1 MSNWTYNDGLSDDE
15 FSSQGTPENPI
26 LINDPQA
33 IRITRE
39 SAVSPDSVVLADNFI
54 TDASN
59 DRPYTLDTGSKTYSH
74 AVSPA
79 SRRYPD
85 NIPQRYPIRDEKHY
99 NRRCIPVNFTHNIN
113 SSTEMINSRYYQYIN
128 YLDVFEM
135 ISLGGRL
142 PRKLQRELKTNID
155 TCLREAC
162 NGNVDMVK
170 LGASITTTTSSKFTI
185 NNVACPELPN
195 VYSTLDYDVIL
206 GECTAM
212 FLKYP
217 AEVIY

>member
-1 MSNWTYNDGLSDDE
+1 MADWTCNDGLSDDE
-15 FSSQGTPENPI
+15 
-26 LINDPQA
+26 LINHEAPSV
-33 IRITRE
+33 RSTRA
-39 SAVSPDSVVLADNFI
+39 SAVSPNSVVLEDNFI

-59 DRPYTLDTGSKTYSH
+59 DRPYTQDTSAKSYAS
-74 AVSPA
+74 AVSPE
-79 SRRYPD
+79 SRTYPE
-85 NIPQRYPIRDEKHY
+85 NAPPKYSIRDGAHY